1 MKNYLKEQN
10 GLEDISLLVFRPLE
24 VGDIKYTKQ
33 EEITGNKCVYV
44 GELKCSYYVSVI
56 VDFSPIKKGIEN
68 SDAQL
73 NSAGT
78 FAKKRGKPKNITP
91 GFQYPWG
98 IAITKNGELV
108 LAENLAHR
116 ITILNEDGTKLRS
129 FETQSKKE
137 GRFIHPYGVA
147 NSQDEH
153 ILVTDSHR
161 LQKLTFDGEFVQLVG
176 SSRKNGPL
184 KFDSPKGIAVH
195 PTTGQI
201 FIAD

>member
-78 FAKKRGKPKNITP
+78 FAKKRGKPKNITL

-116 ITILNEDGTKLRS
+116 ITILNEDGTKLRHRV
-129 FETQSKKE
+129 KRKVDL
-137 GRFIHPYGVA
+137 FILMELP
-147 NSQDEH
+147 
-153 ILVTDSHR
+153 ILKMS
-161 LQKLTFDGEFVQLVG
+161 
-176 SSRKNGPL
+176 
-184 KFDSPKGIAVH
+184 
-195 PTTGQI
+195 I
-201 FIAD
+201 F